1 MWDIAEKC
9 MISRRR
15 MKIGVYYLVWLP
27 DINMDVLVDMQ
38 EERQPSPVNATKW
51 AGGVWMKIGLLDV
64 DEHNFP
70 NLPLMKL
77 SAWHKYVGH
86 EVEWYQPMFSG
97 HMDMGYMSKV
107 FDFTPNYQYFIDAGM
122 WIGQSENFLHDGIE
136 ENLMKKNSKKQELIP
151 LAIVLIICFIIMIQ
165 LAFLV
170 IKWFCGLL

>member
-1 MWDIAEKC
+1 
-9 MISRRR
+9 
-15 MKIGVYYLVWLP
+15 
-27 DINMDVLVDMQ
+27 
-38 EERQPSPVNATKW
+38 
-51 AGGVWMKIGLLDV
+51 MKIGLLDV

-107 FDFTPNYQYFIDAGM
+107 FDFTRDYQYFIDAGM

-151 LAIVLIICFIIMIQ
+151 LAIVLIICFIIMMQ